1 MPSRSGRPG
10 SGAGRRAPEVVDR
23 LRPLCL
29 GLPEACERAERDE
42 LRGRGEPFFVP
53 LWWPDAAGMLLDG
66 DGDGDGDDDDDG
78 DDDGDD
84 DDDDDNDW
92 AEIAELPTDSYCSL
106 APTKLARLVR

>member
-66 DGDGDGDDDDDG
+66 DGDGDDDG
-78 DDDGDD
+78 
-84 DDDDDNDW
+84 DDNDW